1 MPKVSRGRE
10 GRGAWWWRVR
20 EEAKRNP
27 FASVAE
33 GLAGTAA
40 GGYFSVFRNPA
51 TGQAYTSIY
60 RVDLVEDVKTAVEL
74 DRWIDGRQVEQLQA
88 ALPTI
93 DSVED
98 IAFGVVDKDGR
109 RTWLESD
116 KAGRPTERATDL
128 IATAVDIKGRAAT
141 AVQDAGLAPGPPAAE
156 SLAFAVVDA
165 ENRRTWLEAG
175 KDGRPTARAASL
187 IAEAVDIDGAAAA
200 AVDTAGLGNGD
211 GEASGLAFAVCDK
224 DGRRTWLEAG
234 LDGKPT
240 LRAAS
245 LLGSMLNLPS
255 EVPAQYRSTYAA
267 TAVKIA
273 CGPDIICWGDS
284 MTAGAG
290 GNGTTYPNV
299 LQSLLAAAGSSAT
312 VRNAGVG
319 GESSVTI
326 TARSGANPFI
336 LLPTT
341 GEIPA
346 SGGVTVSLEAIN
358 GYAPAPL
365 FQGTGTPGTSFS
377 GYLAGVLGTLSRS
390 ETDGVS
396 TYTFTRSTA
405 GAAVSVARPQPF
417 RTLFSE
423 ARREDIQ
430 IIWIGQNGPGN
441 ARAIQDARAIINHC
455 KALDKRYL
463 VISKPGGTSAADVD
477 DAAFFAEFGRRFIPI
492 RQYMVRFGLADAGIE
507 PTEGDLT
514 DIAAGTVPRSIRV
527 DSVHWIAAGYTILG
541 NLIYQRLNE
550 LGWV

>member
-1 MPKVSRGRE
+1 M
-10 GRGAWWWRVR
+10 
-20 EEAKRNP
+20 
-27 FASVAE
+27 
-33 GLAGTAA
+33 
-40 GGYFSVFRNPA
+40 
-51 TGQAYTSIY
+51 
-60 RVDLVEDVKTAVEL
+60 KTAVEL